1 MQTTVNNGGAGL
13 SWLALLASA
22 GTLVCC
28 ALPIIFVTLGLGA
41 TFAALASSFPV
52 LVTLAEYKAWMF
64 SASGGLLLLAGWL
77 LYRSGQACPADP
89 ELARL
94 CERNLRW
101 NRRVFKTA
109 LVLWAIGFFA
119 AYFALPLRIW
129 LNL

>member
-1 MQTTVNNGGAGL
+1 MRATPGNEGTGL

-22 GTLVCC
+22 GTLACC
-28 ALPIIFVTLGLGA
+28 ALPIIFVSLGLGA
-41 TFAALASSFPV
+41 TVAALTSSFPV
-52 LVTLAEYKAWMF
+52 LVTLAEQKVWLF
-64 SASGGLLLLAGWL
+64 SVSGGLLLLAGWL
-77 LYRSGQACPADP
+77 LYRAERTCPSDP

-101 NRRVFKTA
+101 NRRVLKTGFA
-109 LVLWAIGFFA
+109 LWVVGFIA